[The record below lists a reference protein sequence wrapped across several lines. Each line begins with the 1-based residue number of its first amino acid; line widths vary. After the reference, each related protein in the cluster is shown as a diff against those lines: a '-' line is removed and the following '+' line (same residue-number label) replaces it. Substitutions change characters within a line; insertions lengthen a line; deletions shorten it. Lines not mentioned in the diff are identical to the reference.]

1 MKYGLLGEKLGHSYS
16 KEIHALLADYEY
28 ELCEVNKEELDVLMR
43 KKEFCAVNVTIPYK
57 QTVIPYL
64 DGISERAK
72 SIGAVNAIVNRGG
85 KLYGDNTDFAGMRAL
100 AIRTG
105 ADMNGKKVLIFG
117 TGGTSKTAGAVAQS
131 LGAREVYFVS
141 RSKKDGAITYGE
153 AAEKHADAQI
163 LINTTPVGMFPNIQ
177 GTPADISVFPEL
189 EAVLDAIF
197 NPLRT
202 ELVLDAQARGI
213 KADGGL
219 YMLVAQAVY
228 ASALFLGKDADDK
241 KTEDVYRRILNE
253 KRNVFLIGMPSSGKS
268 SVGKK
273 LAELTGKEFADTDT
287 MLTDRFG
294 RTISDFISENGE
306 KPFRDE
312 ESAVIGQAAEKRG
325 YIIATGGG
333 AVLREENVRAMK
345 KNGTVVFLD
354 RAPDLLTATKDRPL
368 SSTREALEKLYEERY
383 PIYKKAADMTV
394 PSDRSVG
401 EVAEDVRKEL
411 EIR

>member
-28 ELCEVNKEELDVLMR
+28 ELCEVNKEELDALMR

-354 RAPDLLTATKDRPL
+354 RDPALLTATKDRPL

>member
-273 LAELTGKEFADTDT
+273 LAELTGKNFADTDT

-354 RAPDLLTATKDRPL
+354 RDPDLLTATKDRPL

>member
-16 KEIHALLADYEY
+16 KEIHSLLADYEY

-273 LAELTGKEFADTDT
+273 LAELTGKNFADTDT

-394 PSDRSVG
+394 PSDRSVV

>member
-273 LAELTGKEFADTDT
+273 LAELTGKNFADTDT

-394 PSDRSVG
+394 PSDRSVV

>member
-28 ELCEVNKEELDVLMR
+28 ELCEVNKEELDALMR

-105 ADMNGKKVLIFG
+105 ADMNGKKVLILG

-213 KADGGL
+213 KAEGGL

-312 ESAVIGQAAEKRG
+312 ESVVIGQAAEKRG

-354 RAPDLLTATKDRPL
+354 RDPALLTATKDRPL

>member
-16 KEIHALLADYEY
+16 KEIHSLLADYEY
-28 ELCEVNKEELDVLMR
+28 ELCEVNKEELDSLMR

-354 RAPDLLTATKDRPL
+354 RDPALLTATKDRPL

-411 EIR
+411 GIR

>member
-16 KEIHALLADYEY
+16 KEIHSLLADYEY

-141 RSKKDGAITYGE
+141 RSEKDGAITYGE

-354 RAPDLLTATKDRPL
+354 RDPALLTATKDRPL

>member
-28 ELCEVNKEELDVLMR
+28 ELCEVNKEELDALMR

-241 KTEDVYRRILNE
+241 KTEEVYRRILNE

-354 RAPDLLTATKDRPL
+354 RDPDLLTATKDRPL

>member
-1 MKYGLLGEKLGHSYS
+1 
-16 KEIHALLADYEY
+16 
-28 ELCEVNKEELDVLMR
+28 
-43 KKEFCAVNVTIPYK
+43 
-57 QTVIPYL
+57 
-64 DGISERAK
+64 
-72 SIGAVNAIVNRGG
+72 
-85 KLYGDNTDFAGMRAL
+85 
-100 AIRTG
+100 
-105 ADMNGKKVLIFG
+105 
-117 TGGTSKTAGAVAQS
+117 
-131 LGAREVYFVS
+131 
-141 RSKKDGAITYGE
+141 
-153 AAEKHADAQI
+153 
-163 LINTTPVGMFPNIQ
+163 
-177 GTPADISVFPEL
+177 
-189 EAVLDAIF
+189 
-197 NPLRT
+197 
-202 ELVLDAQARGI
+202 
-213 KADGGL
+213 
-219 YMLVAQAVY
+219 
-228 ASALFLGKDADDK
+228 
-241 KTEDVYRRILNE
+241 
-253 KRNVFLIGMPSSGKS
+253 
-268 SVGKK
+268 
-273 LAELTGKEFADTDT
+273 

-354 RAPDLLTATKDRPL
+354 RDPALLTATKDRPL

>member
-28 ELCEVNKEELDVLMR
+28 ELCEVNKEELDALMR

-105 ADMNGKKVLIFG
+105 ADMNGKKVLILG

-241 KTEDVYRRILNE
+241 KTEEVYRRILNE

-354 RAPDLLTATKDRPL
+354 RDPALLTATKDRPL

>member
-16 KEIHALLADYEY
+16 KEIHSLLADYEY
-28 ELCEVNKEELDVLMR
+28 ELCEVNKEELDALMR

-354 RAPDLLTATKDRPL
+354 RDPDLLTATKDRPL